1 MEKIMKSCGVTG
13 EHQGHCSGYAS
24 KREMKSHLSESIRK
38 QLKDY
43 KNRGK
48 GLKYLINYM
57 IDLVDQDDLEQII
70 ISEMKELAFNE
81 DEIVEILE
89 YDFGFDMSWHPQ
101 SVNYKK

>member
-1 MEKIMKSCGVTG
+1 MEKIMESCGATG

-24 KREMKSHLSESIRK
+24 KGEIKSSLSENIRK

-43 KNRGK
+43 RKRGK
-48 GLKYLINYM
+48 GLKYLINYLM
-57 IDLVDQDDLEQII
+57 DLVDQDDLEQII

-81 DEIVEILE
+81 DEIVESLE

-101 SVNYKK
+101 SVNHKK